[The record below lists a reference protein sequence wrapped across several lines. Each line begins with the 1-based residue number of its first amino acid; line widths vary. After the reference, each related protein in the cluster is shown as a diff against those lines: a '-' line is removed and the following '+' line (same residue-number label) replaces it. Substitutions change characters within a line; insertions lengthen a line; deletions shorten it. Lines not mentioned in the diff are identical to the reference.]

1 MPRKRI
7 AADLRSLARGHTDL
21 CVKVLA
27 GIVSQEASP
36 AAARVAAASAL
47 LDRGWGR
54 AAQVHSDA
62 DGGPIRIILRE
73 VIDVVEKAEPLVIEH
88 DGGHDEDRA

>member
-62 DGGPIRIILRE
+62 DGGPIRIILRQIVDITGE
-73 VIDVVEKAEPLVIEH
+73 TRTEPALI
-88 DGGHDEDRA
+88 GHDDGCDEA